1 MEYFLRYNKL
11 TIILLWSYIFFSFF
25 GCFFD
30 PSGGLTIFPVIPG
43 EFRFEWSNLKHGKS
57 FSFTDEHVNSI
68 FLRKNDGGYRRCHGF
83 DGRRF
88 GLQLFLGV
96 CAADV
101 RSLQSQK
108 RFQWRCGSGGGQA
121 EYTHTPI
128 VVSIYIYTL
137 VLHTHICV
145 YTHVLNLNITI
156 YIYTYI
162 YVHICT
168 YTALLPYI
176 CVF

>member
-1 MEYFLRYNKL
+1 MV
-11 TIILLWSYIFFSFF
+11 IHFFSSFF

-30 PSGGLTIFPVIPG
+30 PNGGLTIIPVIPG
-43 EFRFEWSNLKHGKS
+43 EFRFECSNLKHGTS
-57 FSFTDEHVNSI
+57 FSFTDEHVNNI

-108 RFQWRCGSGGGQA
+108 WFQWRCGSGGGQA
-121 EYTHTPI
+121 EYTHTHQ
-128 VVSIYIYTL
+128 SLCLYIYAL

-145 YTHVLNLNITI
+145 HIH
-156 YIYTYI
+156 TYI
-162 YVHICT
+162 HT
-168 YTALLPYI
+168 YIPYNTI
-176 CVF
+176 QYTTIQYHTIQYNTMHAYIHTCMHACIHTYIHT